1 MNQATGN
8 QTELLIRKDF
18 SSYLELYEEHNE
30 NLLIYAFLV
39 LRDETRAKIAVRT
52 AFVKLWQQPEKF
64 LQDRTAYSVL
74 FSEVKVMTYL
84 LKSTES

>member
-52 AFVKLWQQPEKF
+52 AFVKLWQQPDRF